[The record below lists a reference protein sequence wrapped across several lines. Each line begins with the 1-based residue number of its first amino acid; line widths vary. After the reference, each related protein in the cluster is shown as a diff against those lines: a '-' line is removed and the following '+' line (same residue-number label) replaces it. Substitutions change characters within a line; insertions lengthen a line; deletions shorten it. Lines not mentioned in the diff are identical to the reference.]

1 MRSFILMLWAIVLI
15 KPCFSQT
22 MDNNFVLKTSIDLS
36 YSSINDDFSYFPKD
50 WTKSSQI
57 KVIFIP
63 QEQAHLIEAQDDSEN
78 FWGANKADFDTFPIQ
93 MKLIPVNKKKTQF
106 LLQSINEAQM
116 ALGLDVAYFDLMPF
130 IIVGDNFQ
138 EKDDSSFWIE
148 ISKDQ
153 DKNNMPNM
161 ISNQKFKN
169 MYINPG
175 NGGGGVFYQ
184 LDKYFQS
191 DITFVAGPGNGGGGT
206 YIR

>member
-1 MRSFILMLWAIVLI
+1 MRNFILVLWAIVLI

-22 MDNNFVLKTSIDLS
+22 IDNNFILKTSVDLS
-36 YSSINDDFSYFPKD
+36 YSSINSSFSHFSKD
-50 WTKSSQI
+50 WTESQI
-57 KVIFIP
+57 KAILIS
-63 QEQAHLIEAQDDSEN
+63 QEQAYLIEAQDDSEN
-78 FWGANKADFDTFPIQ
+78 FWGANKADFDAFPFQ
-93 MKLIPVNKKKTQF
+93 MKLIPVSEKQTQF

-116 ALGLDVAYFDLMPF
+116 ALGLDVAYFDLTPF
-130 IIVGDNFQ
+130 IVVGDNFQ
-138 EKDDSSFWIE
+138 EKDDSSLWIE

-153 DKNNMPNM
+153 DKNNMPDM

-191 DITFVAGPGNGGGGT
+191 DIIFVAGPGNGGGGT